1 MISYIN
7 RIHSYPARW
16 ITLKTILGTPGVQKK
31 ERERR
36 RNLINERKK
45 DGRSQEVAG
54 RRKREEGG
62 GVFPP
67 LLTRTMSRR
76 ILFSEREGDD
86 GQHIN
91 NIFEVFAV
99 LKMKISILFILNN
112 LNIISVTWTAR
123 KKSRKIKLHFKFR
136 WGLVMVG
143 KGFQILQCRGYWDKQ
158 SLYKF
163 QGSHWS
169 FTTTEPT

>member
-67 LLTRTMSRR
+67 LLTPIMSRR

-86 GQHIN
+86 GQPLN
-91 NIFEVFAV
+91 NIFEIFEV
-99 LKMKISILFILNN
+99 LKMKISVLFLMNN
-112 LNIISVTWTAR
+112 LNIISVT
-123 KKSRKIKLHFKFR
+123 
-136 WGLVMVG
+136 
-143 KGFQILQCRGYWDKQ
+143 
-158 SLYKF
+158 
-163 QGSHWS
+163 
-169 FTTTEPT
+169 

>member
-16 ITLKTILGTPGVQKK
+16 LTLKTILGTPGVQKK

-45 DGRSQEVAG
+45 DGRSPGVAG

-123 KKSRKIKLHFKFR
+123 KISRRIKLDSKFV
-136 WGLVMVG
+136 WGL
-143 KGFQILQCRGYWDKQ
+143 LECREYWDKQ
-158 SLYKF
+158 
-163 QGSHWS
+163 
-169 FTTTEPT
+169 